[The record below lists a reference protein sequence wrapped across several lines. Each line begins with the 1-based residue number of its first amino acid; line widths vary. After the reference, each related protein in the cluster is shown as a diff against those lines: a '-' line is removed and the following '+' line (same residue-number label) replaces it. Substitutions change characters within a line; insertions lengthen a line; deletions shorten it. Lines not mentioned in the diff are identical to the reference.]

1 MHNFPTIVTD
11 SAPKQI
17 AQTIK
22 DAILSG
28 KLKVDERLP
37 TEDEL
42 SAKFSVS
49 RHTIREALKRLAAEN
64 LVEARRGA
72 TGGNFVKMP
81 TWIDIQTALAT
92 SLTVAASLN
101 QLTFQQ
107 VIDCRLE
114 IGSMCCRLAATN
126 RASEDLKAMR
136 REIAIQRHPELS
148 DVDFCASDVRF
159 HCRIA
164 AASGNPIIAAS
175 AAGILEGLEPI
186 TNLLLFRF
194 RLRNVISEQ
203 HAAIA
208 DCLAAHDAEGA
219 VEHLRL
225 QIDYLKKK
233 HADAKRWKK
242 TRGAAERRAHE
253 AKICPQ
259 KS

>member
-1 MHNFPTIVTD
+1 MHNFATIVTD

-17 AQTIK
+17 AQAIK

-42 SAKFSVS
+42 ALKFNVS

-72 TGGNFVKMP
+72 TGGNFVKVP
-81 TWIDIQTALAT
+81 TWVDIQTALAT

-107 VIDCRLE
+107 VIDCRFE
-114 IGSMCCRLAATN
+114 IGSMCCRLAAANRTN
-126 RASEDLKAMR
+126 DDLKAIR
-136 REIAIQRHPELS
+136 NEIAIQRDAELS

-175 AAGILEGLEPI
+175 ASGILEGLEPI

-194 RLRNVISEQ
+194 RLRTVISDQ

-208 DCLAAHDAEGA
+208 KCLASHDAEGA
-219 VEHLRL
+219 IKNLRL
-225 QIDYLKKK
+225 QIEYLKKK
-233 HADAKRWKK
+233 HVDAKRW
-242 TRGAAERRAHE
+242 RRARGE
-253 AKICPQ
+253 AD
-259 KS
+259 